1 LFLAAPVGQA
11 EGMSESINPEDVASY
26 DDVSDQPARNSDPV
40 SSLRDTEEEQGDETE
55 TTDDFDMDSEEAQEL
70 GVNLDR
76 VDGETPRL
84 D

>member
-1 LFLAAPVGQA
+1 
-11 EGMSESINPEDVASY
+11 MTSESIDPEDT
-26 DDVSDQPARNSDPV
+26 VSLDELPEGLDRSRDGV
-40 SSLRDTEEEQGDETE
+40 ESLRDTEAEQGDEQE
-55 TTDDFDMDSEEAQEL
+55 LDDEFELDADEARDL